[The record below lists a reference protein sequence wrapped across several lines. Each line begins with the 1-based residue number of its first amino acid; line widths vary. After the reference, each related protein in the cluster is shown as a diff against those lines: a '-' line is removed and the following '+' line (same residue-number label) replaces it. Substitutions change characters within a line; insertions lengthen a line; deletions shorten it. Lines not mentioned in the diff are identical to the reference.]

1 MKGIRHIII
10 HSLLIFG
17 LLPLQNSWAMADMA
31 SCDIDMSSH
40 DMSSH
45 DMSSHDMSNM
55 SMSDCSANMDTS
67 STSNSL
73 DCDDNHCN
81 KCFHGTSAIL
91 TNDTAV
97 NNDKVHQRFVLL
109 NSRYLSVTTPLDLP
123 PPIIS

>member
-17 LLPLQNSWAMADMA
+17 LLALPLQNSWAMADMA
-31 SCDIDMSSH
+31 SCDI
-40 DMSSH
+40 

-81 KCFHGTSAIL
+81 KCFHGTFVIL
-91 TNDTAV
+91 TSDMAV